1 MYAVIANGGKQYR
14 VKEGQTLRLEKIEQ
28 DLGESIELDEILM
41 LVDGDKVSVGKPIVS
56 GAKIVATIEKHG
68 RGDKIEV
75 LKFKRR
81 KHHMKHM
88 GHRQWYTEVKV
99 VEIKTA

>member
-14 VKEGQTLRLEKIEQ
+14 VKEGQTLRLEKI
-28 DLGESIELDEILM
+28 DLEAGETVELDEILM
-41 LVDGDKVSVGKPIVS
+41 LVDGDKINVGKPNIS
-56 GAKIVATIEKHG
+56 GAKIIAKVEKHG

-99 VEIKTA
+99 VEIKAA

>member
-41 LVDGDKVSVGKPIVS
+41 LVDGDKVSVGKPTVS
-56 GAKIVATIEKHG
+56 GAKIVAKVEKHG

>member
-1 MYAVIANGGKQYR
+1 MYGNCQWRKAVSSK
-14 VKEGQTLRLEKIEQ
+14 KGQTLRLEKI
-28 DLGESIELDEILM
+28 DLEAGETVELDEILM
-41 LVDGDKVSVGKPIVS
+41 LVDGDKINVGKPTVS
-56 GAKIVATIEKHG
+56 GAKIIAKVEKHG

-88 GHRQWYTEVKV
+88 GHNSGTQKL
-99 VEIKTA
+99 KG